1 MWCRLCFL
9 FVKTIIA
16 SLFSTRPTPANFSRG
31 GVFFHVSLFF
41 WLLLDLVGFLASV
54 GFVTVG
60 YSAYRRMAR
69 DYIEL
74 VLASGKFCFFLLR
87 LLLLWFC
94 CWWWWWE
101 RPGLHAASPE
111 PSSSLEVLDM
121 FFFFND
127 TLWYSLVLVLLLWF
141 IVCYIVPRL

>member
-1 MWCRLCFL
+1 M
-9 FVKTIIA
+9 KTIIA

-41 WLLLDLVGFLASV
+41 WLLLDIVGFLASV

-74 VLASGKFCFFLLR
+74 VLASGKFCFFLLQ
-87 LLLLWFC
+87 LLFYCWW
-94 CWWWWWE
+94 WWWWWE
-101 RPGLHAASPE
+101 RPGLHAWEGGALPQS
-111 PSSSLEVLDM
+111 PSSFEIFDM
-121 FFFFND
+121 KFYD
-127 TLWYSLVLVLLLWF
+127 TLWFCFCCFYLLFVISFLA
-141 IVCYIVPRL
+141 CSC